1 MLANYTKDAN
11 DRCFHILDE
20 DIYRIWDTVEGL
32 SESEPSG
39 IWKKKCESLSL
50 EYSFSSRFALLRLMD
65 RKNLYKF
72 PLSDMD
78 VDAVRNMGEEELQKY
93 ASILRRVAFSRDSSE
108 ANYSAY
114 LIAKAFRDAEQ
125 ASKLAE
131 SAVSAGTEKK
141 ELNRIRKESKTM
153 LLREEAFQLGHAL
166 GFTLEEM
173 SWFLLRVFDFEDGF
187 RYNSSSDLIEA
198 YVFLTDGSWKDA
210 ERLRKAYE
218 DYAAS
223 VPKADVPDRSADWT
237 QGTETSLRDLV
248 EKWSFTPASRDQLFF
263 SWLLSQAPYLD
274 LPSRSGTSVYRKLAV
289 YFYQLSTG
297 QLPVPGRDRFVNEV
311 RKRTTEI
318 SSDLDRKSYRQ
329 IGAEILESNKNMY
342 TSAPDRAKAW
352 RTVSSDAS
360 GLPRLIMAGRPDA
373 TRSRV
378 QDLLTGDEQVEKGDM
393 LHLLWYGFNLCW
405 DREPIPNDMFELQC
419 SLADFIETAE
429 YVLDAAL
436 LPAFYPPHIMEQSM
450 MLSIISSVEDT
461 GVPAYNYAELCE
473 SLIKPRDRKKTKRQ
487 DR

>member
-237 QGTETSLRDLV
+237 QGTEIPQGSCGKMEFHSGFKGSAVL
-248 EKWSFTPASRDQLFF
+248 QL
-263 SWLLSQAPYLD
+263 A
-274 LPSRSGTSVYRKLAV
+274 A
-289 YFYQLSTG
+289 
-297 QLPVPGRDRFVNEV
+297 VPGAVSG
-311 RKRTTEI
+311 
-318 SSDLDRKSYRQ
+318 SSVKERHFSVQKACSIFLS
-329 IGAEILESNKNMY
+329 AEH
-342 TSAPDRAKAW
+342 RA
-352 RTVSSDAS
+352 AS
-360 GLPRLIMAGRPDA
+360 GPRKG
-373 TRSRV
+373 
-378 QDLLTGDEQVEKGDM
+378 QVRERGPEKDDG
-393 LHLLWYGFNLCW
+393 N
-405 DREPIPNDMFELQC
+405 
-419 SLADFIETAE
+419 
-429 YVLDAAL
+429 VL
-436 LPAFYPPHIMEQSM
+436 
-450 MLSIISSVEDT
+450 
-461 GVPAYNYAELCE
+461 
-473 SLIKPRDRKKTKRQ
+473 
-487 DR
+487 